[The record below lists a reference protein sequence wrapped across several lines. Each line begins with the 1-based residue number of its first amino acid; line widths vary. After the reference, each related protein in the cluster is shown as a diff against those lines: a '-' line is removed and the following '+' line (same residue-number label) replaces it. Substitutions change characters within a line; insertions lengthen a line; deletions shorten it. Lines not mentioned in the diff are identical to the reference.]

1 MHRGENKYMTLEG
14 SRAMLCQGHNID
26 FGLKLIQDL
35 PFFMK
40 RNLAEMCVF
49 VW

>member
-26 FGLKLIQDL
+26 FGLKLILDL
-35 PFFMK
+35 RRFY
-40 RNLAEMCVF
+40 RRI
-49 VW
+49 